1 MASKKGKKRQ
11 HSRTVE
17 LKRQLEQEKLADQ
30 KDRNKK
36 RMDPTARVLLYGDL
50 VFLAVTSI
58 MDAGG
63 VISGLASGICTIIG
77 LVLLILALWFQF
89 RPKERIKGPRLE
101 GSTLLLSKDRV
112 EEERPKPP
120 LLKGGAPQGRGDSVY
135 RESVGRGDLGAPF
148 SGGGRIP
155 SIESTQSKR
164 LPQSPLAAATAPS
177 KREPFPCGGTGGF
190 RLQKSRQ

>member
-11 HSRTVE
+11 RSRTVE

-89 RPKERIKGPRLE
+89 RPKDRIKGPRL
-101 GSTLLLSKDRV
+101 
-112 EEERPKPP
+112 
-120 LLKGGAPQGRGDSVY
+120 
-135 RESVGRGDLGAPF
+135 
-148 SGGGRIP
+148 
-155 SIESTQSKR
+155 
-164 LPQSPLAAATAPS
+164 
-177 KREPFPCGGTGGF
+177 
-190 RLQKSRQ
+190 

>member
-36 RMDPTARVLLYGDL
+36 RMDPTARVLYGDL

-89 RPKERIKGPRLE
+89 RPKDRIKGPRL
-101 GSTLLLSKDRV
+101 
-112 EEERPKPP
+112 
-120 LLKGGAPQGRGDSVY
+120 
-135 RESVGRGDLGAPF
+135 
-148 SGGGRIP
+148 
-155 SIESTQSKR
+155 
-164 LPQSPLAAATAPS
+164 
-177 KREPFPCGGTGGF
+177 
-190 RLQKSRQ
+190 